1 MSSDELKY
9 YENLVDMFL
18 TTGWKQYVEEVE
30 MRLNQLNID
39 NIGTLE
45 ALYKAK
51 GEKEVLTSILG
62 FESLV
67 RNAMDEITN
76 AT

>member
-1 MSSDELKY
+1 MNNEETRY

-18 TTGWKQYVEEVE
+18 TKGWEQYIEEVQA
-30 MRLNQLNID
+30 RLERISID
-39 NIGTLE
+39 NIGSVE

-62 FESLV
+62 FEGMV
-67 RNAMDEITN
+67 RQALELADE
-76 AT
+76 A